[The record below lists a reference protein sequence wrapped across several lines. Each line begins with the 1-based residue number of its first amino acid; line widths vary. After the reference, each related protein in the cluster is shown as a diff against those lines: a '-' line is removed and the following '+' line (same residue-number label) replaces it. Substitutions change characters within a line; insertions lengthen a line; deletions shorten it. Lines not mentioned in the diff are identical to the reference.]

1 MALADLLKNSVPVTA
16 KGYPI
21 MIVPYWRD
29 EKVYEALCDLVQ
41 NSGAYEEVG
50 SGLLEIDMFGGDTVL
65 AESKENLHLINDGEI
80 FRNLSK
86 KAYDKNANL
95 VLVCENQTVRTL
107 DIYSLFYRRIM
118 Q

>member
-29 EKVYEALCDLVQ
+29 EKVYEALCILVQ

-50 SGLLEIDMFGGDTVL
+50 SGLVELDIFGGDSVL
-65 AESKENLHLINDGEI
+65 AESKEKLHLINDGEI
-80 FRNLSK
+80 FRDLAKN
-86 KAYDKNANL
+86 AYNKNANL
-95 VLVCENQTVRTL
+95 VLVCENETARTL
-107 DIYSLFYRRIM
+107 NIHSLFYKRIM

>member
-1 MALADLLKNSVPVTA
+1 MALVHLLKNSVLVTA

-29 EKVYEALCDLVQ
+29 EKMYEALCMLVQ

-50 SGLLEIDMFGGDTVL
+50 LSLLEIDMFGGDSIL
-65 AESKENLHLINDGEI
+65 AESKEEIHRINDAVI

-86 KAYDKNANL
+86 NAYEKDANL
-95 VLVCENQTVRTL
+95 VLVCENETARTL
-107 DIYSLFYRRIM
+107 EIHSLFYKRIM